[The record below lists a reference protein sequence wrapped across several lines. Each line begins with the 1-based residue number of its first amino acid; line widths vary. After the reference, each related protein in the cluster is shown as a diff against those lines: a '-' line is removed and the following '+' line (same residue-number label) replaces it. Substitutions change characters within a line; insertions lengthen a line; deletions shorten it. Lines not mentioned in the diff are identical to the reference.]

1 MTKKLSIEVAILSF
15 ACVMF
20 VNAILYAHML
30 MDFDGDQK
38 ANKKT
43 LCLMMKTKQNALNL
57 ILLFYLISYIL
68 IVYIAYN
75 TSNYIY
81 LITFITIPMVITLY
95 RFLKIYNEQ
104 PQKKLSNPFW
114 NYPLDNWKQIKD
126 TYNAPFYLRFY
137 MARNITTIFMLLISL
152 AIIFE
157 K

>member
-1 MTKKLSIEVAILSF
+1 
-15 ACVMF
+15 
-20 VNAILYAHML
+20 
-30 MDFDGDQK
+30 
-38 ANKKT
+38 
-43 LCLMMKTKQNALNL
+43 MMKTKQNALNL

-126 TYNAPFYLRFY
+126 TYNAPFLSKILYGTQRSTVHASNFLSYNF
-137 MARNITTIFMLLISL
+137 
-152 AIIFE
+152 
-157 K
+157 